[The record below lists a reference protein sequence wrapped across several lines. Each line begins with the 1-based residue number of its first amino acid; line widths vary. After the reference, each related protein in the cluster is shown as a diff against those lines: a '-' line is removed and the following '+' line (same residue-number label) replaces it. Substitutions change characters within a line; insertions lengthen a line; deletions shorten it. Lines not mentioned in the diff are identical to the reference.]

1 MRKNRRP
8 RPEGVENYGE
18 WKRTSVPH
26 QNSPKKLIEGILWRN
41 TGARPEGVEAYS
53 EREHTSVPHQN
64 SPPKLIVGILWRNTG
79 ARPDGVEAY
88 SERER
93 SCVYTKIHRLRGLLA
108 EVGLNTSV
116 NVEYL
121 SVDKIGGG

>member
-26 QNSPKKLIEGILWRN
+26 QNSPKKLIE
-41 TGARPEGVEAYS
+41 
-53 EREHTSVPHQN
+53 
-64 SPPKLIVGILWRNTG
+64 GILWRNTG